1 MAVLSEFVL
10 EHGKETNDALATVL
24 NGVVENVQTR
34 AVSEVLKNKNG
45 SGNPEGGVIEYK
57 RFANAVLKAK
67 GTARTARAGDKV
79 VSKPVSV
86 NLNDNK
92 EIVEELQIKDVKLFG
107 IEGMAEK
114 RAANFS
120 TRVAAYLDRAF
131 FGEAVSAGT
140 KFTRGTLTAAKD
152 IVDGMIVQAK
162 SVSSDFIDGIDT
174 EDLALVLSP
183 TYTKGLKNAMD
194 ALPNGT
200 AASNG
205 AIGRYDGIDTYESNR
220 LGTGVQAVIM
230 LKGAIAQPYL
240 LSEYYAEKVNL
251 DDSIALQNFLYTG
264 VEALSPEAIIYD
276 ADEAT
281 PSV

>member
-57 RFANAVLKAK
+57 RFANAVLKDK
-67 GTARTARAGDKV
+67 GTARTNTAGDKV
-79 VSKPVSV
+79 VSKPVLVELS
-86 NLNDNK
+86 DDK
-92 EIVEELQIKDVKLFG
+92 EIVEELQFKDVKLFG

-114 RAANFS
+114 RAANFAN
-120 TRVAAYLDRAF
+120 RVAAYLDRAF
-131 FGEAVSAGT
+131 FGEAVNAGT
-140 KFTRGTLTAAKD
+140 KFTRGTLTTAKD
-152 IVDGMIVQAK
+152 IVDAMIVQAK
-162 SVSSDFIDGIDT
+162 SVSSDFIDGIDS

-183 TYTKGLKNAMD
+183 TYTKGLKNALD

-200 AASNG
+200 VASNG

-220 LGTGVQAVIM
+220 LGTGVQAVVM

-281 PSV
+281 PSA

>member
-1 MAVLSEFVL
+1 MAVLSEFIL
-10 EHGKETNDALATVL
+10 EHGKQTNDALATVL

-57 RFANAVLKAK
+57 RFANAVLKDK
-67 GTARTARAGDKV
+67 GTARGNHAGDKV
-79 VSKPVSV
+79 VSKPVLVELS
-86 NLNDNK
+86 DDK
-92 EIVEELQIKDVKLFG
+92 EIVEELQFKDVKLFG

-131 FGEAVSAGT
+131 FGEAVSAGA
-140 KFTRGTLTAAKD
+140 KFTRGSLTAAKD
-152 IVDGMIVQAK
+152 IVDAMIVQAK

-220 LGTGVQAVIM
+220 LGTGVQAIIM

-276 ADEAT
+276 AEVEIA
-281 PSV
+281 SV

>member
-1 MAVLSEFVL
+1 MAVLSEFIL
-10 EHGKETNDALATVL
+10 EHGEVTNDALATVL
-24 NGVVENVQTR
+24 NGVVDNVQTR

-67 GTARTARAGDKV
+67 GTARTAHAGDKV
-79 VSKPVSV
+79 VSKPVLV

-92 EIVEELQIKDVKLFG
+92 EIVEELQFKDVKLFG

-114 RAANFS
+114 RAANFA
-120 TRVAAYLDRAF
+120 TRVSAYLDRAF

-140 KFTRGTLTAAKD
+140 PFTRGTLTAAKD

-162 SVSSDFIDGIDT
+162 SVSSDFIDGIDA
-174 EDLALVLSP
+174 EDLAIVLSP
-183 TYTKGLKNAMD
+183 TYTKGLKNSLD

-200 AASNG
+200 VASNG

-220 LGTGVQAVIM
+220 LGTGVQAVVM

-276 ADEAT
+276 AEEET
-281 PSV
+281 ISV